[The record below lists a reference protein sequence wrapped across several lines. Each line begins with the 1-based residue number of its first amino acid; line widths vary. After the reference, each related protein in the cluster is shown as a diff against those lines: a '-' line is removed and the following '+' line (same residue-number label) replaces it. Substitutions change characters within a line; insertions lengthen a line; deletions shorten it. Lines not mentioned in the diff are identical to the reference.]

1 MNTMLNIGACLLA
14 IIGTAL
20 YWSIYGVD
28 ANPSA
33 DQ

>member
-1 MNTMLNIGACLLA
+1 MKIILDIGACLLA

-20 YWSIYGVD
+20 YWIIYGVD
-28 ANPSA
+28 ANQSA